1 MQRER
6 ERERERE
13 RYEEINDREQRALSS
28 DYLWLAKWGAN
39 DERKKKAPIFGSKSE
54 KGSFSFFWYFV
65 MSNIWHFFF
74 LRSKYM
80 AFKNYTFKLKIKR
93 ELNDS
98 LGVNLFPNDC

>member
-74 LRSKYM
+74 FEKQIYG
-80 AFKNYTFKLKIKR
+80 I
-93 ELNDS
+93 
-98 LGVNLFPNDC
+98 